1 MEEEKLRLLSKPD
14 RKDRQ
19 IERKYRSI
27 IEKLSKSEQEKYVI
41 LDAMSELVLYLD
53 KEMKVIWA
61 NKAMHRAFNLRQGE
75 LDGKYC
81 YKAIHGRSRA
91 CGVCPADKTLGTG
104 EPHEVDDISSYG
116 KIWVLRSYPVRDE
129 KGALTGILEIVT
141 DVTERR
147 KAEEAMRQSEQKYRE
162 LFENAYDIIYFLDFD
177 GNFLSCNAAAART
190 YGYEPQEMVGLNISH
205 LMDREYLPVAREVML
220 KKLRGPEEPNPQE
233 FLTYTRNG
241 EAVWIEV
248 NTRLVREKGV
258 PVSIQGIA
266 RNITERKKMEE
277 ALKRREREL
286 EEKSRN
292 LEEANMALK
301 VLLKHREEDRVEL
314 EEKVRYNIREF
325 ILPYIE
331 KLKMTRI
338 DSHQLNQLT
347 ILEENTNEIIS
358 PYIRNLS
365 LKHPDLTPRE
375 IQIINFIKE
384 GHTTKE
390 IAQLTNASARTID
403 FHRNNIRKKLK
414 LKNRKANLRSH
425 LLSSSR

>member
-1 MEEEKLRLLSKPD
+1 MENEKLRLASKPD
-14 RKDRQ
+14 RKDKQ

-27 IEKLSKSEQEKYVI
+27 IEKLNKSEQEKYVI
-41 LDAMSELVLYLD
+41 LDSMSELVLYLD
-53 KEMKVIWA
+53 RGMRVIWA
-61 NKAMHRAFNLRQGE
+61 NKAMHRAFNFKPGE

-81 YKAIHGRSRA
+81 YKAIHNRTRA

-104 EPHEVDDISSYG
+104 EPHEVDDICSYG
-116 KIWVLRSYPVRDE
+116 KIWGLRSYPVRDA
-129 KGALTGILEIVT
+129 KGSLTGILEIVT

-162 LFENAYDIIYFLDFD
+162 LFENAYDIIYFLDFE
-177 GNFLSCNAAAART
+177 GNFLSCNAAAAGT
-190 YGYEPQEMVGLNISH
+190 YGYEPEQMVGLNISH

-220 KKLRGPEEPNPQE
+220 KKMRGSDEPNPQE

-286 EEKSRN
+286 EENSRN

-301 VLLKHREEDRVEL
+301 VLLKHREEDRAEL

-331 KLKMTRI
+331 KLKMTNV
-338 DSHQLNQLT
+338 DSYQLNQLN
-347 ILEENTNEIIS
+347 ILEANTNEIVS

-390 IAQLTNASARTID
+390 IAKLTNASSRTID

-414 LKNRKANLRSH
+414 LKNRKANLRSY
-425 LLSSSR
+425 LMSSPR